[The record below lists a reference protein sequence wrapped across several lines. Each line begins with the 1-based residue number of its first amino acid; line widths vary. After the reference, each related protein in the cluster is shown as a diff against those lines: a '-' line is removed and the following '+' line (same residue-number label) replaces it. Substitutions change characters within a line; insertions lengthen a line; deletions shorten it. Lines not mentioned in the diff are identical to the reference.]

1 MMKKRINVSGDIA
14 SRRKIAERRIP
25 AAVQPVILP
34 EQDERQEK
42 VMMHF
47 PMSSILKKI
56 IPLHCKIIT
65 WIFL

>member
-1 MMKKRINVSGDIA
+1 MKKRINVSGDIE

-42 VMMHF
+42 ESGTAEDGKAGVG
-47 PMSSILKKI
+47 PKARRRKAEGN
-56 IPLHCKIIT
+56 P
-65 WIFL
+65 

>member
-1 MMKKRINVSGDIA
+1 MKKRINVSGDIA

-42 VMMHF
+42 ESGTAEDGKADVAAKARRRKTEGN
-47 PMSSILKKI
+47 P
-56 IPLHCKIIT
+56 
-65 WIFL
+65 